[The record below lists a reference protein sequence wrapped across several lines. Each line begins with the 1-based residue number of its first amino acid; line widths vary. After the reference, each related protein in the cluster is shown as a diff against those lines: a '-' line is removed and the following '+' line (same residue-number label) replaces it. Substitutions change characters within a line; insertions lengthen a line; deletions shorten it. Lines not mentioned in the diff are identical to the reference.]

1 MILVLLVPVFEIPL
15 LPGSAVSSL
24 STVPNGMMRTVEAP
38 VTSSSWN
45 PLVNCTPII
54 VKISDITNNQTG
66 SSSLSSSRF
75 SPGITS
81 PVGDAKRWLTPGPT
95 PPGWF
100 SPGPACTVTNSKGT
114 TSLFVQING
123 IERASI
129 STEDSASSYEANNGG
144 ASHPLTYDS
153 TFNVFDPAIVSSYS
167 SSCTSASDP
176 TCYARIHLEID
187 HDWKAAGYCGSGT
200 VCDENA
206 LASQTGSSSTKI
218 DFQGFVYWDSGNVG
232 SSGHQFSGWE
242 LHPLTAWKLSSSPPP
257 GLGVSFTWSP
267 STPVAGQAVTFTA
280 SVSGGTAP
288 FTYAWTFGDGSA
300 LSTTASTAS
309 HTYAAMGSYSVT
321 LKVTDAKSTSGQS
334 SAAVP
339 KTPSTQPALPV
350 PPPATVS
357 VGLGSSGASTIQLN
371 SLNKFSGSISLA
383 ATISSTG
390 LTASLAPKTV
400 TLSSGGTGT
409 ATLSVTGDAVG
420 SFTVTVT
427 GTSGT
432 ISHSASM
439 TVTVAAPLVASD
451 GGLGPN
457 SFGGGGGQGLI
468 KDITGGMTAVY
479 IDTAGSIVLSST
491 PSDPAVAG
499 WAELTKS
506 PTQTT
511 AYNFPTIALTSP
523 SLLEIFAIG
532 GSGAGMLTQLPVTI
546 TRDSQSNIVGFTFG
560 TPTII
565 DSTGFAGYPS
575 AVLTHNGDILLAW
588 SWTSTT
594 SSEVRSLRWDTATGW
609 TNFAGTSSIPDT
621 VIADS
626 SNLPAILPSIIERPD
641 NYNVYIIANRLQ
653 GPPST
658 IAYNKATWTGSAWSW
673 GVANLTYES
682 NSSDGGDD
690 PVTLAWD
697 PVKSLVVGSYGITGT
712 TSYGVFTLN
721 SLDQKIHL
729 DTPSY
734 SVSERGWGRVAVHI
748 LTGDYYLFFMNVN
761 GDDGS
766 GPLLYI
772 RHPASGSWSSTP
784 TTFDSNTDNQGLT
797 VRPTSTG
804 ETLDLLYVEGIAA
817 PTLIKSARLSPPGP
831 PNFSI
836 SANPT
841 ILTFQSGSSATST
854 ITMTSRFNFNG
865 TISLT
870 TSVTP
875 SGLTATPSPTSVTVT
890 SGTIATSTLTANS
903 ANAGTYTITITGTA
917 GSLTHSATVI
927 VRVFIPPDFTI
938 TSNPSTVIFSTG
950 SSGQSNVTLASISG
964 FKGNLTLSNSVNPSN
979 GLTSSCA
986 PSKLL
991 VPSGGSSISTCSF
1004 NSSISGIYAVTVS
1017 ATNGTLTHST
1027 SITVKVTDYI
1037 VTANPATVGI
1047 VAGSTGTSTITL
1059 GSLNGFSGT
1068 ISLNVSTTTGLAASI
1083 NPTSVLVASGGTSTA
1098 TLTVGSSSM
1107 GSYVVTITAS
1117 SGSLTH
1123 SIQVTVKVGDFA
1135 ISSNISNLIINAGHS
1150 GSANISLT
1158 SLGGFQGTVSLTASV
1173 TPSGLSASTN
1183 PTSVTLVSG
1192 GSGYS
1197 ILTVTSSTAGNYTV
1211 TVTGTSGSATRTVQL
1226 TITVV
1231 DFSIAPNPASL
1242 GFSSGSN
1249 GNSTLTFTSLGGY
1262 SGTIT
1267 ITTTVT
1273 PSTGL
1278 SASCGSSVAL
1288 ASGSSSNSTCL
1299 FGSSTPG
1306 TYTVTVKGTSGSLS
1320 HIVSIVVGV
1329 LDFSITANPSNLN
1342 LSLGTNG
1349 SSTITIT
1356 SLGGFSGTIILTTT
1370 TSSVNLSGST
1380 NPYSLILTSGG
1391 SFTST
1396 LTGSNSTA
1404 GNYNR
1409 TVTATSGSL
1418 SYSIIL
1424 NVKATAKPQY
1434 ALVTSFDG
1442 QVYKLQN
1449 GTLTLI
1455 GQPVTSAMRQIAWK
1469 PDGSYA
1475 LIAGDSG
1482 VLMKWDGSQLTQI
1495 VTGISS
1501 GTDLNTVVWSP
1512 DGSYALVGG
1521 SGGAVFKYDGVSTTS
1536 IADPSSGQIQGIAWN
1551 PSGTIALLVGN
1562 TGTFLSYQN
1571 GVITVLASGTT
1582 NNLYS
1587 VAWNPN
1593 GQYALIGGSS
1603 GSILKYNGTSTVA
1616 FNTAGLYTS
1625 SATIRFIAWNPTG
1638 NLAILVGSASGVVL
1652 TYDGSTLSSLTSL
1665 TSNGLYSVSWS
1676 GDTATIVGNSGTML
1690 SYSAGVLKMVPTG
1703 LSSSFMGI
1711 AWKPA

>member
-1 MILVLLVPVFEIPL
+1 MVP
-15 LPGSAVSSL
+15 
-24 STVPNGMMRTVEAP
+24 
-38 VTSSSWN
+38 
-45 PLVNCTPII
+45 
-54 VKISDITNNQTG
+54 
-66 SSSLSSSRF
+66 
-75 SPGITS
+75 
-81 PVGDAKRWLTPGPT
+81 
-95 PPGWF
+95 
-100 SPGPACTVTNSKGT
+100 
-114 TSLFVQING
+114 
-123 IERASI
+123 
-129 STEDSASSYEANNGG
+129 
-144 ASHPLTYDS
+144 
-153 TFNVFDPAIVSSYS
+153 
-167 SSCTSASDP
+167 
-176 TCYARIHLEID
+176 
-187 HDWKAAGYCGSGT
+187 
-200 VCDENA
+200 
-206 LASQTGSSSTKI
+206 
-218 DFQGFVYWDSGNVG
+218 
-232 SSGHQFSGWE
+232 
-242 LHPLTAWKLSSSPPP
+242 
-257 GLGVSFTWSP
+257 
-267 STPVAGQAVTFTA
+267 
-280 SVSGGTAP
+280 
-288 FTYAWTFGDGSA
+288 
-300 LSTTASTAS
+300 
-309 HTYAAMGSYSVT
+309 
-321 LKVTDAKSTSGQS
+321 
-334 SAAVP
+334 
-339 KTPSTQPALPV
+339 
-350 PPPATVS
+350 
-357 VGLGSSGASTIQLN
+357 
-371 SLNKFSGSISLA
+371 
-383 ATISSTG
+383 
-390 LTASLAPKTV
+390 
-400 TLSSGGTGT
+400 
-409 ATLSVTGDAVG
+409 
-420 SFTVTVT
+420 

-432 ISHSASM
+432 ISQSASM

-457 SFGGGGGQGLI
+457 SFGRGGGQGLI
-468 KDITGGMTAVY
+468 QDITGGMIAVY

-511 AYNFPTIALTSP
+511 AYNFPTIVLISP
-523 SLLEIFAIG
+523 SLLEMFAIG
-532 GSGAGMLTQLPVTI
+532 GSGAGILTQLPVTI

-609 TNFAGTSSIPDT
+609 TNFSGTSSIPDT

-772 RHPASGSWSSTP
+772 RHPASGSWSSSP

-804 ETLDLLYVEGIAA
+804 ETLGLLYVEGIAA
-817 PTLIKSARLSPPGP
+817 PTFIKSARLSPPGP

-854 ITMTSRFNFNG
+854 ITLTSRFNFNG

-903 ANAGTYTITITGTA
+903 ANAGTYTITIIATA
-917 GSLTHSATVI
+917 GSLVHSTIVNVKVTDFAIATNPARVSIPVGASGSSTIGLTSLNGFIGTVALSDTMSPSTGIGAGLNPTSITLTSGGSGTSTLTINTSNAGNYTITVTATSGSSTHSATVV

-938 TSNPSTVIFSTG
+938 ASNPSTVVFLTG
-950 SSGQSNVTLASISG
+950 SSGRSNITIASISG
-964 FKGNLTLSNSVNPSN
+964 FKGNLTISNSVNPTN
-979 GLTSSCA
+979 GLTTSCT
-986 PSKLL
+986 PSRMQI
-991 VPSGGSSISTCSF
+991 PSGGSAFSTCGF
-1004 NSSISGIYAVTVS
+1004 SSSNTGIYTVTVS
-1017 ATNGTLTHST
+1017 ATNGTMTHST
-1027 SITVKVTDYI
+1027 LITVKVADFTI
-1037 VTANPATVGI
+1037 TANPASVGI
-1047 VAGSTGTSTITL
+1047 VAGSTDTSTLSLT
-1059 GSLNGFSGT
+1059 SLNGFSGT
-1068 ISLNVSTTTGLAASI
+1068 ISLNASATTGLTASI
-1083 NPTSVLVASGGTSTA
+1083 NPTSVLASSGGTSTA
-1098 TLTVGSSSM
+1098 TLTVGSSSK

-1117 SGSLTH
+1117 SGSLAR
-1123 SIQVTVKVGDFA
+1123 SVQVTVTVGDFA
-1135 ISSNISNLIINAGHS
+1135 ISSNTSTLKINAGQS
-1150 GSANISLT
+1150 GSANITLT
-1158 SLGGFQGTVSLTASV
+1158 SLSGFQGTISLTASV

-1183 PTSVTLVSG
+1183 PTSVILASG
-1192 GSGYS
+1192 NSGSS
-1197 ILTVTSSTAGNYTV
+1197 ILSVTSTTAGNYTV
-1211 TVTGTSGSATRTVQL
+1211 TVTGTSGSASRSIQL
-1226 TITVV
+1226 TVTVV
-1231 DFSIAPNPASL
+1231 DFSITPNPASL

-1249 GNSTLTFTSLGGY
+1249 GNSTLTFKSLGGY

-1267 ITTTVT
+1267 VTTIVT
-1273 PSTGL
+1273 PPTGL
-1278 SASCGSSVAL
+1278 STSCGSSVTL
-1288 ASGSSSNSTCL
+1288 
-1299 FGSSTPG
+1299 
-1306 TYTVTVKGTSGSLS
+1306 TSGSLS
-1320 HIVSIVVGV
+1320 AS
-1329 LDFSITANPSNLN
+1329 ANPS
-1342 LSLGTNG
+1342 SLAITSGG
-1349 SSTITIT
+1349 ASSSTITI
-1356 SLGGFSGTIILTTT
+1356 SASG
-1370 TSSVNLSGST
+1370 
-1380 NPYSLILTSGG
+1380 
-1391 SFTST
+1391 
-1396 LTGSNSTA
+1396 A
-1404 GNYNR
+1404 GNYNV

-1418 SYSIIL
+1418 SHTIVVS
-1424 NVKATAKPQY
+1424 VKAAAKPQY

-1455 GQPVTSAMRQIAWK
+1455 GQPVTSALRQIAWK

-1512 DGSYALVGG
+1512 DGSYALIGG

-1703 LSSSFMGI
+1703 LSSSFRGI

>member
-1 MILVLLVPVFEIPL
+1 
-15 LPGSAVSSL
+15 
-24 STVPNGMMRTVEAP
+24 
-38 VTSSSWN
+38 
-45 PLVNCTPII
+45 
-54 VKISDITNNQTG
+54 
-66 SSSLSSSRF
+66 
-75 SPGITS
+75 
-81 PVGDAKRWLTPGPT
+81 
-95 PPGWF
+95 
-100 SPGPACTVTNSKGT
+100 
-114 TSLFVQING
+114 
-123 IERASI
+123 
-129 STEDSASSYEANNGG
+129 
-144 ASHPLTYDS
+144 
-153 TFNVFDPAIVSSYS
+153 
-167 SSCTSASDP
+167 
-176 TCYARIHLEID
+176 
-187 HDWKAAGYCGSGT
+187 
-200 VCDENA
+200 
-206 LASQTGSSSTKI
+206 
-218 DFQGFVYWDSGNVG
+218 
-232 SSGHQFSGWE
+232 
-242 LHPLTAWKLSSSPPP
+242 
-257 GLGVSFTWSP
+257 
-267 STPVAGQAVTFTA
+267 
-280 SVSGGTAP
+280 
-288 FTYAWTFGDGSA
+288 
-300 LSTTASTAS
+300 
-309 HTYAAMGSYSVT
+309 MGSYSVT

-334 SAAVP
+334 SATLSVNS
-339 KTPSTQPALPV
+339 STQPDFTV
-350 PPPATVS
+350 SVVPATLS
-357 VGLGSSGASTIQLN
+357 VGLGSSGTSTIQLN

-383 ATISSTG
+383 TTISSTG
-390 LTASLAPKTV
+390 VTASLAPKTV

-420 SFTVTVT
+420 SFTVTVA

-457 SFGGGGGQGLI
+457 SFGRGGGQGLI
-468 KDITGGMTAVY
+468 QDITGGMIAVY

-511 AYNFPTIALTSP
+511 AYNFPTIVLISP

-532 GSGAGMLTQLPVTI
+532 GSGAGILTQLPVTI

-817 PTLIKSARLSPPGP
+817 PTFIKSARLSPPGP

-854 ITMTSRFNFNG
+854 ITLTSRFNFNG

-903 ANAGTYTITITGTA
+903 ANAGTYTITIIATA
-917 GSLTHSATVI
+917 GSLVHSTIVNVKVTDFAIAANPARVSIPVGASGSSTIGLTSVNGFIGTVALSDTMSPSTGIGAGLNPTSITLTSGGSGTSTLTINTSNAGNYTITVTATSGPSTHSATVV

-938 TSNPSTVIFSTG
+938 ASNPSTVVFLTG
-950 SSGQSNVTLASISG
+950 SSGRSNVTIASISG
-964 FKGNLTLSNSVNPSN
+964 FKGNLTISNSVNPTN
-979 GLTSSCA
+979 GLTTSCT
-986 PSKLL
+986 PSRMQI
-991 VPSGGSSISTCSF
+991 PSGGSAFSTCGF
-1004 NSSISGIYAVTVS
+1004 SSSNTGIYTVTVS
-1017 ATNGTLTHST
+1017 ATNGTMTHST
-1027 SITVKVTDYI
+1027 LITVKVADFTI
-1037 VTANPATVGI
+1037 TANPASVGI
-1047 VAGSTGTSTITL
+1047 VAGSTGTSTLSLT
-1059 GSLNGFSGT
+1059 SLNGFSGT
-1068 ISLNVSTTTGLAASI
+1068 ISLNASATTGLTASI
-1083 NPTSVLVASGGTSTA
+1083 NPTSVLVSSGGTSTA
-1098 TLTVGSSSM
+1098 TLTVGSSSK

-1117 SGSLTH
+1117 SGSLTR
-1123 SIQVTVKVGDFA
+1123 SVQVTVTVGDFA
-1135 ISSNISNLIINAGHS
+1135 ISSNTSTLKINSGQS
-1150 GSANISLT
+1150 GSANITLT
-1158 SLGGFQGTVSLTASV
+1158 SLSGFQGTISLTVSV

-1183 PTSVTLVSG
+1183 PTSVILASG
-1192 GSGYS
+1192 NSGSS
-1197 ILTVTSSTAGNYTV
+1197 ILSVTSTTAGNYTV
-1211 TVTGTSGSATRTVQL
+1211 TVTGTSGSASRSIQL
-1226 TITVV
+1226 TVTVV
-1231 DFSIAPNPASL
+1231 DFSITPNPASL

-1249 GNSTLTFTSLGGY
+1249 GNSTLTFKSLGGY
-1262 SGTIT
+1262 SGTV
-1267 ITTTVT
+1267 TVT
-1273 PSTGL
+1273 TIVTPPTGL
-1278 SASCGSSVAL
+1278 STSCGSSVTL
-1288 ASGSSSNSTCL
+1288 TSGSSFNSTCL

-1320 HIVSIVVGV
+1320 HSVTISVGV
-1329 LDFSITANPSNLN
+1329 RDFTITANPSSLN

-1349 SSTITIT
+1349 SSTITVT
-1356 SLGGFSGTIILTTT
+1356 SLGGFSGTITLTTT
-1370 TSSVNLSGST
+1370 TSSSSLSASA
-1380 NPYSLILTSGG
+1380 NPSSLALTSGG
-1391 SFTST
+1391 TS
-1396 LTGSNSTA
+1396 SSTITISASSA
-1404 GNYNR
+1404 GNYNV
-1409 TVTATSGSL
+1409 TVTSASGSL
-1418 SYSIIL
+1418 SHSIIL
-1424 NVKATAKPQY
+1424 SVKAAAKPQY

-1455 GQPVTSAMRQIAWK
+1455 GQPVTSALRQIAWK

-1512 DGSYALVGG
+1512 DGSYALIGG

-1551 PSGTIALLVGN
+1551 PSGTIAL
-1562 TGTFLSYQN
+1562 
-1571 GVITVLASGTT
+1571 
-1582 NNLYS
+1582 
-1587 VAWNPN
+1587 
-1593 GQYALIGGSS
+1593 
-1603 GSILKYNGTSTVA
+1603 
-1616 FNTAGLYTS
+1616 
-1625 SATIRFIAWNPTG
+1625 
-1638 NLAILVGSASGVVL
+1638 
-1652 TYDGSTLSSLTSL
+1652 
-1665 TSNGLYSVSWS
+1665 
-1676 GDTATIVGNSGTML
+1676 
-1690 SYSAGVLKMVPTG
+1690 
-1703 LSSSFMGI
+1703 
-1711 AWKPA
+1711 